1 MTDAHSCSNS
11 WGKDSGASIA
21 IVVQRPRDPTIR
33 VAGATMSLRFLFAA
47 VPALAISAC
56 RSVSTSASLIDP
68 TLHLSRTCP
77 AAVKL
82 YTTADHVQQP
92 YREVALLNSSGKTSY
107 SSESDMIK
115 SMREAAAK
123 EGANGIILTGI
134 EEPSAMAKIAG
145 QAAQIAADAA
155 GQIAEISAERKG
167 HAMAIF
173 VPTDS
178 MRTAIACAKAKR

>member
-1 MTDAHSCSNS
+1 MN
-11 WGKDSGASIA
+11 K
-21 IVVQRPRDPTIR
+21 
-33 VAGATMSLRFLFAA
+33 FFFAA
-47 VPALAISAC
+47 ATALAISAC

-82 YTTADHVQQP
+82 YTTADQVQQP
-92 YREVALLNSSGKTSY
+92 YRELALLNSSGKTSY
-107 SSESDMIK
+107 SSESDMIR

-123 EGANGIILTGI
+123 EGANGIILNGI